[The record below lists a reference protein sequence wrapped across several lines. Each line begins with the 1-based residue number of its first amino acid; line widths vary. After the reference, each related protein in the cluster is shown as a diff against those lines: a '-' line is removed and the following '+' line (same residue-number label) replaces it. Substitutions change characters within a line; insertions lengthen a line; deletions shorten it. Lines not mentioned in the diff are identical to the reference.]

1 MKEEEAQAIESE
13 NGEEAPDTETLEG
26 MDEGELNPVA
36 PTKKFILDKADRSLS
51 ELFRWYKSGRIIID
65 PEWQRNYV
73 WDVPRASKL
82 IESFLL
88 DIPVPV
94 IYLAKNAAGQYEVID
109 GLQRLTSVFN
119 YFDNKFKLQ
128 RLDLLDTYRGKTFA
142 TLPKDVQNKLE
153 DSILRSFELSDS
165 SGDIHFIVFERLNT
179 GGVKLNDMEIRN
191 CLYRGTLNSLIKDLA
206 RDENFIKAV
215 SQRKFERRM
224 QDRALVLRF
233 LAFYERTHLKCTLGL
248 KRFLNEFL
256 STYQNCD
263 EDKAREYRK
272 VFEKCMKASLTVFG
286 DTAFRLKSDIAKPG
300 KFSSG
305 EWSTRP
311 NAAIFQ
317 VVSTSFHK
325 YDLGQITQKADC
337 IYEGYVDLINSDAT
351 WVDRV
356 RRATGESTRLKYT
369 FDKWLDRLDEI
380 MRTSQP
386 QDARRAFSRQL
397 KKEMFDANPTCQ
409 LCGNK
414 ISLIDDAV
422 IDHDSR
428 YWLGGKTIPENANL
442 THRICNSK
450 KG

>member
-1 MKEEEAQAIESE
+1 M
-13 NGEEAPDTETLEG
+13 
-26 MDEGELNPVA
+26 
-36 PTKKFILDKADRSLS
+36 PT
-51 ELFRWYKSGRIIID
+51 GR
-65 PEWQRNYV
+65 PYT
-73 WDVPRASKL
+73 AS
-82 IESFLL
+82 
-88 DIPVPV
+88 
-94 IYLAKNAAGQYEVID
+94 Y
-109 GLQRLTSVFN
+109 
-119 YFDNKFKLQ
+119 KLQ
-128 RLDLLDTYRGKTFA
+128 RLDLLDTYRGKTFS

-191 CLYRGTLNSLIKDLA
+191 CLYRGTLNSLIKELA
-206 RDENFIKAV
+206 RDTNFITAV
-215 SQRKFERRM
+215 NQRKFERRM

-256 STYQNCD
+256 STYQNCPN
-263 EDKAREYRK
+263 DKAREYQK

-317 VVSTSFHK
+317 VVSTSFHR

-337 IYEGYVDLINSDAT
+337 IYEGYVDLINSDT
-351 WVDRV
+351 MWVDRV

-369 FDKWLDRLDEI
+369 FDTWLERLDEI

-397 KKEMFDANPTCQ
+397 KKEMFEANPTCK
-409 LCGNK
+409 LCRNK

-428 YWLGGKTIPENANL
+428 YWLGGRTIPDNANL
-442 THRICNSK
+442 AHRICNLK